1 MFRTDKSKNEE
12 VIIER
17 KMKKANTIYKQAKM
31 SRFMICDDDPNITS
45 SINNLVKKVS
55 NELDIC
61 THVDTCYNGIE
72 CLYRIYDNYK
82 KQKKYD
88 ILLLDEN
95 MPGISGSFLIRIL
108 QTMIEDKEL
117 NAIKIFSTTSFEN
130 DSFKKTMNSMGIY
143 GFLPKPI
150 NKKDIEELLK
160 LI

>member
-1 MFRTDKSKNEE
+1 MFRTDKSKNEK
-12 VIIER
+12 VIIDRRR
-17 KMKKANTIYKQAKM
+17 KSKTTISNIPKI
-31 SRFMICDDDPNITS
+31 SHIMICDDDPRITS
-45 SINNLVKKVS
+45 SINNLVNKVS
-55 NELDIC
+55 NELNVLI
-61 THVDTCYNGIE
+61 HVDTCYNGIE

-95 MPGISGSFLIRIL
+95 MPGISGSLLIRIL

-117 NAIKIFSTTSFEN
+117 NALKIYCITSFE
-130 DSFKKTMNSMGIY
+130 DESFKKTMNSIGIN

-150 NKKDIEELLK
+150 NKKDIEALLK